1 MQVFILGMH
10 RSGTSAL
17 ARLLNLIGLY
27 FGGENVSTG
36 RSTENEK
43 GFWERRDVR
52 QLNDAILFATATD
65 WDAVSKLDVDGLS
78 ASDRAGY
85 TSAAADVVMNL
96 DAHRPWFVKEPR
108 LCLLFPI
115 WRDALETP
123 VCIHIHR
130 NPLEVAK
137 SLRKRNDIPI
147 PVGLALW
154 ETYNIRALQASHGLP
169 RHILSYEQL
178 LQKPIPVLESIH
190 AFLTR
195 HGDYDLRQ
203 PGNQELSAFLNPD
216 LRRQRATQRGFAKAA
231 TSSQVALYEFLAGAS
246 STKPPGEPT
255 PGCLK
260 TLAEYEATV
269 DLADRRSRAQLSEEQ
284 RGADNLELQLALKN
298 VEAKHIRESRDVAA
312 ARSVAFERR
321 VEKLHDEAAARNVAF
336 ERKAEKL
343 QNEAAARSIALERR
357 VEKLQDGAAARSTAF
372 ERRVEK
378 LHDQAAARSIA
389 FEGKVEKLQDVRRE
403 LSAQLAVSEQRA
415 KALQISE
422 QRAAEK
428 LQDVRRELSAQLA
441 VSEQRAA
448 EKLQDVRRE
457 LSAQLAVSEQRVRT
471 LQKAQE
477 TARASFSAERE
488 ASRRDGKEIVAQRD
502 ALRDY
507 KQSSSIA
514 ASEHRAEGTLTVR
527 RWDAEIARQKV
538 RIAELDDFS
547 SQLTS
552 CIVDWLGS
560 RRWRLGDALLT
571 LPRRLLFRRT
581 PKNAI
586 DLLREAANGRA
597 ARLAAS
603 DQTATSDARL
613 LADLPTS
620 RTVAAKIDDQ
630 VVLADVARATA
641 LTRMLF
647 ERSSALARITAGIAE
662 QRRFVAELTALAD
675 TLLRSRRWRLG
686 HLLLSLPGLVVGK
699 GQPLTAA
706 DTISALIREHEFDTD
721 AARIIQ
727 PPEPQIVE
735 KRPVPTPR
743 DAATATQDLP
753 VARPARAPLYP
764 PAVTG
769 DVDVVV
775 CVHNALEHV
784 QQCLSSVV
792 ARTTVDYRLII
803 VNDGSDATTTEWL
816 REFTANQAG
825 VEIIETNGPLGYT
838 HAANQGLR
846 ASSATN
852 VVLLNSDTVVPRL
865 WLEEMLE
872 CMASD
877 DSLGIV
883 GPLSNAAS
891 WQSVPERVGPD
902 GRWAVNN
909 LPTGYNVDEFAEL
922 VWLMSR
928 RQFPRA
934 DFINGFCFM
943 INRQVIDRIGY
954 LDEEN
959 FPRGYGEENDYCLRA
974 KDAGFE
980 LAIADHCFVYHA
992 KSKSFGDAA
1001 RTRLAN
1007 AGGEALQRKHGT
1019 ARIEQGTE
1027 RLKTSPVLADIR
1039 DKISSHLG
1047 GGTAQSPASEPPD
1060 HSPTGKHVLFVLPV
1074 RGGSGGANSVI
1085 QEVVG
1090 MRSLGVDAKV
1100 ATHAKYQDAFSRF
1113 YPEFLEGGDHFI
1125 FYRSDNDLMAQA
1137 APFQVIVAT
1146 LWSTP
1151 ALIAPIAARW
1161 PDKLYVYYVQDYE
1174 PWFFPTDDA
1183 SRQIALDSYTTVPN
1197 MVLMAKTDWI
1207 CRTVLKHHGRH
1218 VYRVAASLDHDVYY
1232 PNAIA
1237 NSDDDP
1243 VCIAAMIRPTTPRRG
1258 PLRTIRV
1265 LKDVSAALG
1274 DGVRMLLFGCE
1285 PQDLKT
1291 YIERNAPE
1299 LSLDAC
1305 FENRGVLSRNEVA
1318 ELLRE
1323 ADIFVDLSDYQA
1335 FGRTALEAMA
1345 CGCAVVLPKDGGVYE
1360 YAEHRRNCLVV
1371 DTKSDANMAKAIRAF
1386 ATDAPMRATTAKQA
1400 LATAARF
1407 SIFQASLSELSVFR
1421 TALAATDLK
1430 YRIAPAGYLR
1440 GIAPVTVQ
1448 GSSQP
1453 QPSEFQPNAFA
1464 RS

>member
-85 TSAAADVVMNL
+85 TSAAADIVMNL

-169 RHILSYEQL
+169 QHILSYEQL
-178 LQKPIPVLESIH
+178 LQKPIPALESIH

-284 RGADNLELQLALKN
+284 RGADNLELQLTLKN
-298 VEAKHIRESRDVAA
+298 VEAKHIRESRDEAA

-321 VEKLHDEAAARNVAF
+321 VEKLHDEAAARSIAF

-357 VEKLQDGAAARSTAF
+357 VEKL
-372 ERRVEK
+372 
-378 LHDQAAARSIA
+378 HDEAAARSIA
-389 FEGKVEKLQDVRRE
+389 FERKVEKLQDVRRE
-403 LSAQLAVSEQRA
+403 LSARLAVSEQRA
-415 KALQISE
+415 KTLQISG
-422 QRAAEK
+422 QRAEEK
-428 LQDVRRELSAQLA
+428 LQDVRRELSARLA
-441 VSEQRAA
+441 VSEQRA
-448 EKLQDVRRE
+448 K
-457 LSAQLAVSEQRVRT
+457 T
-471 LQKAQE
+471 LQKDQE

-488 ASRRDGKEIVAQRD
+488 ALRRDGKEIVAQRD

-538 RIAELDDFS
+538 QIAELDDFS

-597 ARLAAS
+597 ARLATS

-630 VVLADVARATA
+630 AVLADVVRATA

-647 ERSSALARITAGIAE
+647 ERSSALAKITAVIAE
-662 QRRFVAELTALAD
+662 RRRFVTELTALAD
-675 TLLRSRRWRLG
+675 ILLRSRRWRLG
-686 HLLLSLPGLVVGK
+686 HLLLSLPRLVVGK

-838 HAANQGLR
+838 RAANQGLR

-1218 VYRVAASLDHDVYY
+1218 VYRVAASLDHNVYY

-1237 NSDDDP
+1237 KSNDDP

-1299 LSLDAC
+1299 LSLDGR
-1305 FENRGVLSRNEVA
+1305 FENRGVLSRVEVA

-1335 FGRTALEAMA
+1335 FGRTGLEAMA
-1345 CGCAVVLPKDGGVYE
+1345 CGCAVVLPRDGGVYE
-1360 YAEHRRNCLVV
+1360 YAEHRRNCFVV

-1386 ATDAPMRATTAKQA
+1386 TTDSTLRETVANHA

-1407 SIFQASLSELSVFR
+1407 SILRASLSELSVFR
-1421 TALAATDLK
+1421 TAVASAHSKCRL
-1430 YRIAPAGYLR
+1430 APAGHLR
-1440 GIAPVTVQ
+1440 GFDPVTGQ
-1448 GSSQP
+1448 TPSGPLPPPPPHNSFANP
-1453 QPSEFQPNAFA
+1453 QS
-1464 RS
+1464 

>member
-17 ARLLNLIGLY
+17 ARLLNLMGLY
-27 FGGENVSTG
+27 FGGENVGTG
-36 RSTENEK
+36 RSEENEK
-43 GFWERRDVR
+43 GVWERRDVR
-52 QLNDAILFATATD
+52 QLNDAILFGTAAD
-65 WDAVSKLDVDGLS
+65 WDAVSTLDIGALS
-78 ASDRAGY
+78 SRARAGY
-85 TSAAADVVMNL
+85 ASAAANIVMNL

-130 NPLEVAK
+130 NPLEVAR
-137 SLRKRNDIPI
+137 SLRRRNDIPI

-154 ETYNIRALQASHGLP
+154 ETYNTRALQASQGLP

-178 LQKPIPVLESIH
+178 LQKPTPVLESIH

-195 HGDYDLRQ
+195 HGSYDLRQ

-216 LRRQRATQRGFAKAA
+216 LRRQRATERGFAKAA
-231 TSSQVALYEFLAGAS
+231 TSSQVVLYEFLAGAS
-246 STKPPGEPT
+246 STKPPDEP
-255 PGCLK
+255 PPDCLE
-260 TLAEYEATV
+260 TLAKYEATV
-269 DLADRRSRAQLSEEQ
+269 DLADRRSRAQSSEEQ
-284 RGADNLELQLALKN
+284 RGTDNLELQMALKN
-298 VEAKHIRESRDVAA
+298 VEAKHIRESRDEAA
-312 ARSVAFERR
+312 ARSIAFERR
-321 VEKLHDEAAARNVAF
+321 VEKLQD
-336 ERKAEKL
+336 
-343 QNEAAARSIALERR
+343 EAAARSIAFERRVEKPQDEAAARSIAFERR
-357 VEKLQDGAAARSTAF
+357 VEKLQDEAA
-372 ERRVEK
+372 V
-378 LHDQAAARSIA
+378 RSIA
-389 FEGKVEKLQDVRRE
+389 FERK
-403 LSAQLAVSEQRA
+403 
-415 KALQISE
+415 
-422 QRAAEK
+422 AEK
-428 LQDVRRELSAQLA
+428 LQDVRRELSVQLA
-441 VSEQRAA
+441 VSKQRLKTLQISEQRAR
-448 EKLQDVRRE
+448 ENVRRE
-457 LSAQLAVSEQRVRT
+457 LSVQLAVSEQRVKT
-471 LQKAQE
+471 LQNDQE
-477 TARASFSAERE
+477 TARARFSAERD
-488 ASRRDGKEIVAQRD
+488 ALRRDRKEIEAQCD

-507 KQSSSIA
+507 RQSSSIA
-514 ASEHRAEGTLTVR
+514 ASEHRAEATRTLR
-527 RWDAEIARQKV
+527 RWDAEIARHQV
-538 RIAELDDFS
+538 QIAELNDFN
-547 SQLTS
+547 SQLAS

-571 LPRRLLFRRT
+571 LPHRLLFRRT
-581 PKNAI
+581 PNNAF
-586 DLLREAANGRA
+586 DLLHEAVDGHE
-597 ARLAAS
+597 ARLATNH
-603 DQTATSDARL
+603 QTATSHARL

-620 RTVAAKIDDQ
+620 RTGAAEVADQ
-630 VVLADVARATA
+630 AVLADATRATA

-647 ERSSALARITAGIAE
+647 ERSSALARITTGIAE
-662 QRRFVAELTALAD
+662 RRCFVAELTALAD

-686 HLLLSLPGLVVGK
+686 HLLLSLPRLVVGM
-699 GQPLTAA
+699 GRPLTVA
-706 DTISALIREHEFDTD
+706 DAVLALVRENELD
-721 AARIIQ
+721 ADATRIIQ
-727 PPEPQIVE
+727 PAEPPGEPQVVE
-735 KRPVPTPR
+735 RRTAPTPHE
-743 DAATATQDLP
+743 AAPATQDLP
-753 VARPARAPLYP
+753 VAQPASAPLYP

-792 ARTTVDYRLII
+792 ARTTADYHLIV
-803 VNDGSDATTTEWL
+803 VNDGSDATTTDWL
-816 REFTANQAG
+816 REFGAKQAG
-825 VEIIETNGPLGYT
+825 VELIETNGPLGYT
-838 HAANQGLR
+838 CAANQGLR

-877 DSLGIV
+877 DSVGIV

-902 GRWAVNN
+902 GRWAVND

-922 VWLMSR
+922 VWLVSCR
-928 RQFPRA
+928 VFPQA

-943 INRQVIDRIGY
+943 INRQVIDRIGC

-959 FPRGYGEENDYCLRA
+959 FARGYGEENDYCLRA

-992 KSKSFGDAA
+992 KSASFGDAA

-1007 AGGEALQRKHGT
+1007 AGGEALQRKHGA

-1039 DKISSHLG
+1039 DKVNFHLR
-1047 GGTAQSPASEPPD
+1047 GGTAQSPASQPPD
-1060 HSPTGKHVLFVLPV
+1060 HSPTGNHILFVLPV

-1113 YPEFLEGGDHFI
+1113 YPEFLKGGDHI
-1125 FYRSDNDLMAQA
+1125 LFYDSDDDLMARA

-1174 PWFFPTDDA
+1174 PWFFPFDDA
-1183 SRQIALDSYTTVPN
+1183 SRQIALNSYTVVPN

-1207 CRTVLKHHGRH
+1207 CRTVQERHGRH
-1218 VYRVAASLDHDVYY
+1218 VYRIAASLDHNVYY

-1237 NSDDDP
+1237 KSDEDP

-1299 LSLDAC
+1299 LSLDAR
-1305 FENRGVLSRNEVA
+1305 FENRGVLTRIEVA

-1335 FGRTALEAMA
+1335 FGRTGLEAMA
-1345 CGCAVVLPKDGGVYE
+1345 CGCAVVLPRAGGVYE
-1360 YAEHRRNCLVV
+1360 YAVDGHNCVIV
-1371 DTKSDANMAKAIRAF
+1371 DTKMHQDMADTIQRLTTDSGLRHTLTRNGLEKARDFDITR
-1386 ATDAPMRATTAKQA
+1386 
-1400 LATAARF
+1400 
-1407 SIFQASLSELSVFR
+1407 ASLSELSALRFSASMPSVKSNDLQAHYMRLPDPGGEVARR
-1421 TALAATDLK
+1421 TSTSQKNPEPIGTCKDGTASAAEK
-1430 YRIAPAGYLR
+1430 RHAPR
-1440 GIAPVTVQ
+1440 
-1448 GSSQP
+1448 
-1453 QPSEFQPNAFA
+1453 
-1464 RS
+1464 